1 EFLERCRARSLMTY
15 ETAGV
20 AHGKAIPFL
29 PLLRLWR
36 GFYGIS
42 EQDSGAT
49 AREKI
54 AGRLLLLDE
63 RLREMLPLVFDFFGV
78 PDPELPIPPMDPDAR
93 QRQSFDVVR
102 RVVQARGRKETTVTL
117 LEDLHWFDGGSEAF
131 LEPYLDAMLGTR
143 GLV

>member
-1 EFLERCRARSLMTY
+1 
-15 ETAGV
+15 
-20 AHGKAIPFL
+20 
-29 PLLRLWR
+29 
-36 GFYGIS
+36 
-42 EQDSGAT
+42 GAT

-143 GLV
+143 GLVILNFRPEYQAPWMGKSYYHQLPLAPLGADAIRELL